1 MMMQKRKSNAGFL
14 LGALA
19 GGLLGSITAL
29 LFAPKSGKELR
40 GDIASGAH
48 KVGESTRSA
57 ATRAT
62 DATGRFAKEIGNGAA
77 RLFDRTKDAAG
88 SAVHAF
94 KGTKD
99 GEAAHDEGAIASISS
114 LAVEA
119 SNELGE
125 LTDTGEKREAFA
137 EAGEAVLGDIGGGDS
152 RLTEQETEASRE
164 FSDEDISG

>member
-1 MMMQKRKSNAGFL
+1 MHKRKGSSGFL

-19 GGLLGSITAL
+19 GGVLGSITAL

-40 GDIASGAH
+40 GDIASGAQ

-57 ATRAT
+57 ATRAG
-62 DATGRFAKEIGNGAA
+62 DATGRLAKEIGSGAVK
-77 RLFDRTKDAAG
+77 LFDRTKEVAG
-88 SAVHAF
+88 SAVHAV
-94 KGTKD
+94 KGVKD
-99 GEAAHDEGAIASISS
+99 GEASHADGPVVSVSS

-119 SNELGE
+119 SDELGE

-137 EAGEAVLGDIGGGDS
+137 EAGVAVLGNIGGGDGS
-152 RLTEQETEASRE
+152 RLTEQDAEAARE